1 LINRPEGSVTK
12 SDERYETKGVTVDFA
27 GLRALDSVD
36 LSLRRREI
44 VGLIGP
50 NGAGKTTL
58 LNVMTGVQATVRG
71 DVYLDEER
79 ITDWTPERIA
89 HRGVGR
95 TFQGVRIFPDLT
107 VLENVEVGAVGVGV
121 SPQEARRRAVELVEW
136 IHLADKAYL
145 PARSLPAGDERRLGI
160 VRALAMRPRFIL
172 MDEPGAGLNETESDE
187 LMQAIRRV
195 RERYGCGVL
204 VIEHDMRLIMG
215 VCDRVHVLNYGKTIS
230 MGTPDEVQTDRAVIT
245 AYLGTERGSKIAK
258 D

>member
-1 LINRPEGSVTK
+1 MIVLGGLGLINRPEDGATG

-27 GLRALDSVD
+27 GLRALDRVD
-36 LSLRRREI
+36 LSLTRREI

-58 LNVMTGVQATVRG
+58 LNVMTGVQATVEG
-71 DVYLDEER
+71 DVYLDEQR

-121 SPQEARRRAVELVEW
+121 SPREARQRAAELVEW
-136 IHLADKAYL
+136 VHLADRAYL

-160 VRALAMRPRFIL
+160 DSNPYSF
-172 MDEPGAGLNETESDE
+172 
-187 LMQAIRRV
+187 
-195 RERYGCGVL
+195 VL
-204 VIEHDMRLIMG
+204 SVNNLRG
-215 VCDRVHVLNYGKTIS
+215 
-230 MGTPDEVQTDRAVIT
+230 PDDLEIFDGMASTF
-245 AYLGTERGSKIAK
+245 KIH
-258 D
+258 